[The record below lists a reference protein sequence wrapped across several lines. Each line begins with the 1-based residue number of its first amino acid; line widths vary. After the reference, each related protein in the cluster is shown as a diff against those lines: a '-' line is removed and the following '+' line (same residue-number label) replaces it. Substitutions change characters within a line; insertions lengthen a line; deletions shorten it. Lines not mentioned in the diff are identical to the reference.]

1 MRPAIYSGKKAI
13 VEPDTPDDPYCLDR
27 PAGMAIGPDGNLYV
41 ADTWHGRI
49 KKFDPDG
56 NSLGVYLLTD
66 DAIMDVAF
74 DSQGLMYISQHYNGR
89 ISMYRFDDGTPV
101 LGEKFPLRV
110 LQQHHHPGRPGQP
123 VYHHLSGPHDQGGP
137 ERRRAPQPGQ
147 QRQGRRRILQARAPD

>member
-1 MRPAIYSGKKAI
+1 
-13 VEPDTPDDPYCLDR
+13 
-27 PAGMAIGPDGNLYV
+27 MAIGPDGNLYV

-74 DSQGLMYISQHYNGR
+74 DRQGLMYISQHYNGR

-101 LGEKFPLRV
+101 WVQNFP
-110 LQQHHHPGRPGQP
+110 
-123 VYHHLSGPHDQGGP
+123 SGYYSTATPSP
-137 ERRRAPQPGQ
+137 WTP
-147 QRQGRRRILQARAPD
+147 RITCISLPFWTA